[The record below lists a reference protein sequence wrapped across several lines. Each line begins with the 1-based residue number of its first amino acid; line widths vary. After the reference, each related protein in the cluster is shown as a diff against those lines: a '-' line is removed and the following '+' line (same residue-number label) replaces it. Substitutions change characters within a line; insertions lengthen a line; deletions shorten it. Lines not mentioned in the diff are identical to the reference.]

1 MLSGP
6 FHSFLSYGA
15 HISPHVN
22 SVNITDYLFVH
33 FLVNTYTTVR
43 LFFSLP
49 KSVSWVGDDDAAM
62 RSSLTPKQQ
71 HKTINRL
78 IVWYALLKVIPNEH
92 DKHEHRSCCRR
103 KKTTTKNRRLENA
116 QHTRSVDY
124 AFFQNSET
132 NKINRREN
140 HENLRIFVK
149 LYNFL
154 VVKWQT
160 WIYANFHIKSKCASY
175 LYNTMKWT
183 AAT

>member
-71 HKTINRL
+71 HRTINRL
-78 IVWYALLKVIPNEH
+78 IVWYALLKVMPNEH

-116 QHTRSVDY
+116 QHTICGLTKCWLCL
-124 AFFQNSET
+124 FSEFW
-132 NKINRREN
+132 NKKIKPTRKPWK
-140 HENLRIFVK
+140 F
-149 LYNFL
+149 
-154 VVKWQT
+154 
-160 WIYANFHIKSKCASY
+160 ANFRKII
-175 LYNTMKWT
+175 
-183 AAT
+183 

>member
-1 MLSGP
+1 M
-6 FHSFLSYGA
+6 HSTQYVAS
-15 HISPHVN
+15 
-22 SVNITDYLFVH
+22 
-33 FLVNTYTTVR
+33 
-43 LFFSLP
+43 
-49 KSVSWVGDDDAAM
+49 
-62 RSSLTPKQQ
+62 
-71 HKTINRL
+71 
-78 IVWYALLKVIPNEH
+78 
-92 DKHEHRSCCRR
+92 
-103 KKTTTKNRRLENA
+103 
-116 QHTRSVDY
+116 RSVDY